1 MQSEG
6 NTDYKS
12 TDKVNILLVEDQKIV
27 QKMLES
33 IIEKNKRYNLVSSIE
48 NAALSEMYCAKDNV
62 DLIIM
67 DIFTYQRESG
77 LEAAKKIKSYYPNI
91 KIIIVTS
98 MPDYSFIDKAKEYG
112 CEGFWY
118 KDGDIEEFSV
128 IVEKILSGEK
138 IFPTSTPILK
148 IGLANSDEFTKKE
161 LEVLKEMINGYSP
174 KEICERLNI
183 AKSTFNYH
191 VNNLLFK
198 TGYDN
203 KLKLII
209 DVTDKKLI
217 IPGF

>member
-1 MQSEG
+1 MQPESY
-6 NTDYKS
+6 TKDKS
-12 TDKVNILLVEDQKIV
+12 TNKVNILLVEDQKIV

-33 IIEKNKRYNLVSSIE
+33 IIEKNERYNLISSIE
-48 NAALSEMYCAKDNV
+48 NAALSEMYCAKGNI

-77 LEAAKKIKSYYPNI
+77 LEAAKRIKYYYPKI

-118 KDGDIEEFSV
+118 KDGDIEEFSNL
-128 IVEKILSGEK
+128 IEKILKGK
-138 IFPTSTPILK
+138 RVFPTSTPVLK
-148 IGLANSDEFTKKE
+148 IGLANSNEFTKKE
-161 LEVLKEMINGYSP
+161 LEILKEMINGYSP

>member
-1 MQSEG
+1 MEKK
-6 NTDYKS
+6 YF
-12 TDKVNILLVEDQKIV
+12 LLQH
-27 QKMLES
+27 L
-33 IIEKNKRYNLVSSIE
+33 Y
-48 NAALSEMYCAKDNV
+48 
-62 DLIIM
+62 
-67 DIFTYQRESG
+67 
-77 LEAAKKIKSYYPNI
+77 
-91 KIIIVTS
+91 
-98 MPDYSFIDKAKEYG
+98 
-112 CEGFWY
+112 
-118 KDGDIEEFSV
+118 
-128 IVEKILSGEK
+128 
-138 IFPTSTPILK
+138 LK